1 MDTSKKPRIVKLKKQ
16 EGEYETK
23 DYVRRAVKNYEE
35 RLRNLYPERYLLRL
49 QKKRDRYRE
58 RKQIKK
64 EEQIK
69 KQTPE
74 ENCTV

>member
-1 MDTSKKPRIVKLKKQ
+1 MLNLKKQ

-49 QKKRDRYRE
+49 QKQKERYRE
-58 RKQIKK
+58 RQKIKNK
-64 EEQIK
+64 EQIE
-69 KQTPE
+69 KQTPQE
-74 ENCTV
+74 

>member
-1 MDTSKKPRIVKLKKQ
+1 MDTLKRPRIVKPKKQ

-49 QKKRDRYRE
+49 QKQKERYRE
-58 RKQIKK
+58 RQKIKNK
-64 EEQIK
+64 EQIE
-69 KQTPE
+69 KQTPQE
-74 ENCTV
+74 

>member
-1 MDTSKKPRIVKLKKQ
+1 MDTLKKPRIVKPKKQ

-49 QKKRDRYRE
+49 QKQKERYRE
-58 RKQIKK
+58 RQKIQNK
-64 EEQIK
+64 EQIE
-69 KQTPE
+69 KQTPQE
-74 ENCTV
+74 

>member
-1 MDTSKKPRIVKLKKQ
+1 MDTSKKPRIVKPKKQ